1 MFSTIEEACDFIVKE
16 ACLNTWSGNYLIST
30 EEVAIE
36 THLTKQE
43 IDDKYW
49 GEILR
54 ALWCREEI
62 LDAEFDKKNLLFDVV
77 CALDYCP
84 NYQWVGGDEK
94 VFGCS
99 YEEWL
104 AKPTKQIKSHGD
116 LPYTH
121 QEKED

>member
-1 MFSTIEEACDFIVKE
+1 MISTIEEACDFIVKE

-30 EEVAIE
+30 EEVAVV

-49 GEILR
+49 EEILHS
-54 ALWCREEI
+54 LLVREEI
-62 LDAEFDKKNLLFDVV
+62 LDAEFDKRNLLFDVV

-84 NYQWVGGDEK
+84 NYQWIPGDEK

-99 YEEWL
+99 YYEWK
-104 AKPTKQIKSHGD
+104 AKRPKRVKSYGN

-121 QEKED
+121 QEKEN